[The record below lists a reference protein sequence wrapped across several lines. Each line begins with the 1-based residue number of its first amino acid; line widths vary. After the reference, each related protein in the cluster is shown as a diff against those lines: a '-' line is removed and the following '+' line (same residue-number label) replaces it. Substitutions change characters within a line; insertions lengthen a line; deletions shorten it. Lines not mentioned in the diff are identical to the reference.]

1 MKIILLLL
9 ALLST
14 LLLGIEKQTEKVSL
28 QLMWV
33 DQFQFAGYYMAKEKG
48 FYKEA
53 GLDVEIKK
61 FRKKM
66 NTVNEVMSSRATYGI
81 GRSSLIR
88 SRSDGEK
95 VVLLLAIF
103 QSSPFALIGT
113 DITNIKSIK
122 DFKGKKIMLTR
133 DASDAASIRAMIMS
147 SGIKEKEIE
156 ILEHSFNFNDLLDAK
171 VDLYAGYTT
180 NETYGL
186 QERNIPYRVF
196 SPKDEGFDFYS
207 DILFTSQKEL
217 DENPKRLEKFMDASL
232 KGWRYA
238 FENIEESIKLV
249 HEKYNST
256 NKSIE
261 ALRYEANELKKLAF
275 VDGVKFGEI
284 SEERVTRIYDIYKI
298 LGLAKDRIDMNEF
311 IFNKNSNILSANE
324 YAYLRDK
331 KEVTLCMIPSFL
343 PYSSI
348 KNGEIEGI
356 GSGVLD
362 IISQSVPINFKLIKT
377 KSWQETLSLAK
388 EGKCD
393 FLPIVENTESR
404 REYLDFTTP
413 YFMDSMVIITDDRK
427 NYILDIH
434 SVSDKEFS
442 VAEGYSFIESIR
454 KKYPELKLHIVPTR
468 KEGFMGVQSGKYYG
482 HIDAMMAAAYYM
494 QNNSKS
500 NLKIS
505 GQFEEDIKISFGVK
519 KGDEVLFSIFQKIA
533 NELKLKDIQRV
544 LNDWVSINY
553 TTTPDH
559 SYLKNILL
567 FTFALALIFAY
578 RHHLLKRKNKELNI
592 LQSQLLR
599 LNKSLESK
607 VASSVNDIL
616 KKDAYLLHQSRL
628 AQMGEMLSMIA
639 HQWKQPLSSISS
651 MQIAI
656 RMAIELERFDLSDKQ
671 QREEFIEFVH
681 QKLDKIAANT
691 QNLSQ
696 TISNFSDFYKPNK
709 KAEVRKLDEVVMK
722 ACSLVEDNMDANN
735 ISISMSL
742 HSDAT
747 VKLHENEFM
756 QVILNLLNNAKE
768 QLLEKRIKDA
778 QIKLKSYD
786 ENGVVVL
793 EISDN
798 ALGIDETIIESIFDP
813 YFSTKLEKNGT
824 GLGLY
829 MSKQI
834 IEEYHDG
841 SISVKNVRGG
851 ALFTI
856 KLEVEDDNA
865 K

>member
-1 MKIILLLL
+1 MKITLLI

-14 LLLGIEKQTEKVSL
+14 LLFATTKPMDKVSL

-147 SGIKEKEIE
+147 SGIKEKDIV

-180 NETYGL
+180 NETYNL
-186 QERNIPYRVF
+186 QEKNIPYRIF

-217 DENPKRLEKFMDASL
+217 DENPKRLEKFIDASL

-238 FENIEESIKLV
+238 FENTEESIKLV
-249 HEKYNST
+249 HEKYNSS

-298 LGLAKDRIDMNEF
+298 LGLAKDRIDMDEF
-311 IFNKNSNILSANE
+311 IFNKNSNTLSASE

-331 KEVTLCMIPSFL
+331 KEITLCTIPSFL
-343 PYSSI
+343 PYSAI
-348 KNGEIEGI
+348 KDGEVEGI

-362 IISQSVPINFKLIKT
+362 IISESVPINFKLMKT

-404 REYLDFTTP
+404 REYLDFTSH

-434 SVSDKEFS
+434 SVLDKEFS

-505 GQFEEDIKISFGVK
+505 GQFEEEIKISFGVK
-519 KGDEVLFSIFQKIA
+519 KGDEVLLSIFQKIA

-567 FTFALALIFAY
+567 ITFAIALIFAY
-578 RHHLLKRKNKELNI
+578 RHHLLKRKNKELHT
-592 LQSQLLR
+592 LQSQLVR
-599 LNKSLESK
+599 LNKSLETK
-607 VASSVNDIL
+607 VADAVNDVL

-709 KAEVRKLDEVVMK
+709 RAEIRKLDEVVMK

-756 QVILNLLNNAKE
+756 QVILNLLNNAKD
-768 QLLEKRIKDA
+768 QLIEKRVKDA

-841 SISVKNVRGG
+841 IISVKNVRGG

>member
-88 SRSDGEK
+88 SRSDGQK
-95 VVLLLAIF
+95 IVLLLAIF
-103 QSSPFALIGT
+103 QSSPFALISI
-113 DITNIKSIK
+113 DIANIKNIK

-147 SGIKEKEIE
+147 SGVKEKDLD
-156 ILEHSFNFNDLLDAK
+156 ILNHTFNFNDLLDGK

-180 NETYGL
+180 NETFIL
-186 QERNIPYRVF
+186 QEKKIPYRIF

-207 DILFTSQKEL
+207 DMLFTSQKEL
-217 DENPKRLEKFMDASL
+217 QEHPQRVEKFRNASL
-232 KGWRYA
+232 KGWIYA
-238 FENIEESIKLV
+238 FENIEESIELIYQ
-249 HEKYNST
+249 KYNPT
-256 NKSIE
+256 KKSKKS
-261 ALRYEANELKKLAF
+261 LRYEAEELKKLAF
-275 VDGVKFGEI
+275 VDGIKFGEI
-284 SEERVTRIYDIYKI
+284 KEDRILRIYDIYKI
-298 LGLAKDRIDMNEF
+298 LGLAKDKIDMNEF
-311 IFNKNSNILSANE
+311 IFSKKTNILSAQE

-331 KEVTLCMIPSFL
+331 KEIVLCTMPSFL
-343 PYSSI
+343 PYSTI
-348 KNGEIEGI
+348 RNDAIEGI
-356 GSGVLD
+356 AAGIID

-377 KSWQETLSLAK
+377 NTWEETLSLAK

-393 FLPIVENTESR
+393 FLPIVEDTELR
-404 REYLDFTTP
+404 REYLKFTNP
-413 YFMDSMVIITDDRK
+413 YFKDSMVIITDDRK
-427 NYILDIH
+427 NYILDVN
-434 SVSDKEFS
+434 SVSHKEFS
-442 VAEGYSFIESIR
+442 VAQGYSFIETIR
-454 KKYPELKLHIVPTR
+454 KNYPDMKLHIVPTR
-468 KEGFMGVQSGKYYG
+468 KEGFLGVQSGKYYG

-505 GQFEEDIKISFGVK
+505 GQFEDDVKISFGVK
-519 KGDEVLFSIFQKIA
+519 KDDEILFNIFQKIA
-533 NELKLKDIQRV
+533 NELKPKDIQRV
-544 LNDWVSINY
+544 LNEWVSINY
-553 TTTPDH
+553 TTIAD
-559 SYLKNILL
+559 YRYIKNILL
-567 FTFALALIFAY
+567 FTFALALVFGY
-578 RHHLLKRKNKELNI
+578 RHYLLKKKNTQLET
-592 LQSQLLR
+592 LQGQLIR
-599 LNKSLESK
+599 LNKSLETK
-607 VASSVNDIL
+607 VADAVNDIL

-656 RMAIELERFDLSDKQ
+656 RMAIELEKFDLKDEK
-671 QREEFIEFVH
+671 QREEFFEFIH

-691 QNLSQ
+691 QNLSH

-709 KAEVRKLDEVVMK
+709 NAEALKLDEVVMK

-735 ISISMSL
+735 ISLSMSL
-742 HSDAT
+742 HSDA
-747 VKLHENEFM
+747 VVRLHENEFM
-756 QVILNLLNNAKE
+756 QVVLNILNNARD
-768 QLLEKRIKDA
+768 QLVEKRIEDA
-778 QIKLKSYD
+778 KIKIKSYD
-786 ENGVVVL
+786 ENGDVVL
-793 EISDN
+793 EVSDN
-798 ALGIDETIIESIFDP
+798 ALGISEEIIERIFDP

-834 IEEYHDG
+834 IEEYHSG
-841 SISVKNVRGG
+841 KISVKNGRDG
-851 ALFTI
+851 AIFTI
-856 KLEVEDDNA
+856 KIEVEDNYA

>member
-1 MKIILLLL
+1 MKIILLFLT
-9 ALLST
+9 LLST
-14 LLLGIEKQTEKVSL
+14 LLLAKEKVSI

-48 FYKEA
+48 FYEEV

-61 FRKKM
+61 FKKNM
-66 NTVNEVMSSRATYGI
+66 NTVNEVISSRATYGI

-88 SRSDGEK
+88 SRSEGEK
-95 VVLLLAIF
+95 IVLLSAIF
-103 QSSPFALIGT
+103 QSSPFVLIST
-113 DITNIKSIK
+113 DITNIKSVK
-122 DFKGKKIMLTR
+122 DFVGKKIMLTR

-147 SGIKEKEIE
+147 GGVKESGIK
-156 ILEHSFNFNDLLDAK
+156 ILNHSFNFDDLLDGK

-180 NETYGL
+180 NETFIL
-186 QERNIPYRVF
+186 QEKNIPYRVF
-196 SPKDEGFDFYS
+196 SPKDDGFDFYS
-207 DILFTSQKEL
+207 DLLFTSQKEIQNNQQRVK
-217 DENPKRLEKFMDASL
+217 DFRDASL

-238 FENIEESIKLV
+238 FDNIEESIKIIY
-249 HEKYNST
+249 EKYNPT

-275 VDGVKFGEI
+275 IDGVKFGEI
-284 SEERVTRIYDIYKI
+284 NEDKVLRIFDIYKI
-298 LGLAKDRIDMNEF
+298 LGLAQDKIDIQEF
-311 IFNKNSNILSANE
+311 IFNNDSNILNAKE
-324 YAYLRDK
+324 YEYLREK
-331 KEVTLCMIPSFL
+331 QEISLCSIPSFL
-343 PYSSI
+343 PYSAI
-348 KNGEIEGI
+348 HDGEVQGI

-362 IISQSVPINFKLIKT
+362 IISQSVPINFRLIETKT
-377 KSWQETLSLAK
+377 WQETLSLAK

-404 REYLDFTTP
+404 KEYLDFTSP
-413 YFMDSMVIITDDRK
+413 YFTDSLAIITDSTK
-427 NYILDIH
+427 NYILDIR

-442 VAEGYSFIESIR
+442 IAQGYSFVETIR
-454 KKYPELKLHIVPTR
+454 KKYPELRLHIVPTR
-468 KEGFMGVQSGKYYG
+468 KEGFMGVQKGKYYG

-519 KGDEVLFSIFQKIA
+519 KDDEVLFGIFQKIA
-533 NELKLKDIQRV
+533 NELKPKDIQKV

-553 TTTPDH
+553 TRTADYA
-559 SYLKNILL
+559 YLKNVLL
-567 FTFALALIFAY
+567 IVFVLALIFGY
-578 RHHLLKRKNKELNI
+578 RHYLLKKKNRQ
-592 LQSQLLR
+592 LQTLQEQLLR
-599 LNKSLESK
+599 LNKSLETK
-607 VASSVNDIL
+607 VADAVNDVL
-616 KKDAYLLHQSRL
+616 KKDAYLLHQARL
-628 AQMGEMLSMIA
+628 AQMGEMLSMVA

-656 RMAIELERFDLSDKQ
+656 RMAIELERFDLNDEK
-671 QREEFIEFVH
+671 QREEFLEFVH

-709 KAEVRKLDEVVMK
+709 KAELRKLDEVVMK

-742 HSDAT
+742 HSDAV

-756 QVILNLLNNAKE
+756 QVILNLLNNARDQLVEKE
-768 QLLEKRIKDA
+768 IKDA
-778 QIKLKSYD
+778 LIKIKSYD
-786 ENGVVVL
+786 ENGNVVL
-793 EISDN
+793 EIGDN
-798 ALGIDETIIESIFDP
+798 ALGVSENIIEKIFDP

-824 GLGLY
+824 GLGFY

-841 SISVKNVRGG
+841 KISVKNNEDG
-851 ALFTI
+851 AVFII
-856 KLEVEDDNA
+856 KLEVEDENE